1 MSGEASVAAI
11 NPKNYKF
18 LQEHVYSH
26 AGIVLEGD
34 KHYLFESRLAP
45 IVRQLGLQ
53 SIDDLCALMQSSL
66 QPEVGHHV
74 VEAMTTN
81 ETYFFRDPSHY
92 DAIRNVL
99 LPRMIKER
107 ADTKKLRFWSAA
119 SSTGQEAYSLA
130 MLLIEAGLSDWN
142 IQILGTDFS
151 SPVVARAR
159 SGEYQQIEVNRG
171 LPATLLIKYFHR
183 SGTVWHLSDR
193 VRRMVTFETIDLRKS
208 MRALGPFDLVFC
220 RNVMIYFDAKTKANI
235 LKELH
240 GTMFRGGWLLLG
252 GAETAFGVEEY
263 FGKLAVGNATVYVAR
278 GEGNHAG

>member
-1 MSGEASVAAI
+1 MSSQASVAVI
-11 NPKNYKF
+11 NPENYKF

-45 IVRQLGLQ
+45 IVRQLGLE
-53 SIDDLCALMQSSL
+53 SIDDLCVLIQSSR
-66 QPEVGHHV
+66 QPEVGHQV

-81 ETYFFRDPSHY
+81 ETYFFRDPTHY
-92 DAIRNVL
+92 EAIRAVL
-99 LPRMIKER
+99 LPKLREDR
-107 ADTKKLRFWSAA
+107 RDTKRLRFWSAA

-151 SPVVARAR
+151 SRVVERAR
-159 SGEYQQIEVNRG
+159 SGKYQQIEVNRG
-171 LPATLLIKYFHR
+171 LPATLLVKHLRR
-183 SGTVWHLSDR
+183 SGTEWYLTDQ
-193 VRRMVTFETIDLRKS
+193 VRRMVSFETIDLRRS

-220 RNVMIYFDAKTKANI
+220 RNVMIYFDAETKKNI
-235 LKELH
+235 LKEIH
-240 GTMFRGGWLLLG
+240 GTLFRGGWLLLG

-263 FGKLAVGNATVYVAR
+263 FEKLTVENATVYVAR
-278 GEGNHAG
+278 